1 MKNFSFSTI
10 LICFLLVIFTIAL
23 PIFIQKDMGEIFSLI
38 INPIIWTGISIV
50 AYFNN
55 DNNIEIEI
63 GTGKGKFI
71 IEKALQNS
79 NINFIGIEKYDS
91 PLVSAVKKLEE
102 LDINNLRLIC
112 YDAFTIDNIFDK
124 EISKIYLNFS
134 DPWPKKRHTKRRL
147 TSSRFL
153 EKYDLIF
160 KDTKMIEMKTDNDDL
175 FDYSCES
182 FSEYGYKIVSKDTNH
197 ISDITTEYED
207 KFRSIGKNINYISVV
222 KD

>member
-1 MKNFSFSTI
+1 MRLKHI
-10 LICFLLVIFTIAL
+10 
-23 PIFIQKDMGEIFSLI
+23 KDADKI
-38 INPIIWTGISIV
+38 INRSTYIIENPEEYKGLWNKL
-50 AYFNN
+50 FNN

-71 IEKALQNS
+71 IEKALQNP

-91 PLVSAVKKLEE
+91 PLVGAVKKLEE

-112 YDAFTIDNIFDK
+112 YDALTIDSIFDR

-147 TSSRFL
+147 TSNRFL

-160 KDTKMIEMKTDNDDL
+160 KDTKRIEMKTDNDDL
-175 FDYSCES
+175 FEYSCES
-182 FSEYGYKIVSKDTNH
+182 LTNYGYKIIEKDTNH

-207 KFRSIGKNINYISVV
+207 KFRNIGKNINYINVV

>member
-1 MKNFSFSTI
+1 MRLKHI
-10 LICFLLVIFTIAL
+10 
-23 PIFIQKDMGEIFSLI
+23 KDADKI
-38 INPIIWTGISIV
+38 INRSTYIIENPEEYKGLWNKL
-50 AYFNN
+50 FNN

-71 IEKALQNS
+71 IEKALQNP

-91 PLVSAVKKLEE
+91 PLVGAVKKLEE

-112 YDAFTIDNIFDK
+112 YDALTIDNVFDR

-147 TSSRFL
+147 TSNRFL

-160 KDTKMIEMKTDNDDL
+160 KDTKRIEIKTDNDDL
-175 FDYSCES
+175 FNYSCES
-182 FSEYGYKIVSKDTNH
+182 ITKYGYKIIEKDTNH

-222 KD
+222 KE

>member
-1 MKNFSFSTI
+1 MRLKHI
-10 LICFLLVIFTIAL
+10 
-23 PIFIQKDMGEIFSLI
+23 KDADKI
-38 INPIIWTGISIV
+38 IKKSNYIIENPEEYKGKWNKL
-50 AYFNN
+50 FNN

>member
-1 MKNFSFSTI
+1 MRLKHI
-10 LICFLLVIFTIAL
+10 
-23 PIFIQKDMGEIFSLI
+23 KDADKI
-38 INPIIWTGISIV
+38 IKKSNYIIENPEEYKGKWNKL
-50 AYFNN
+50 FNN

-134 DPWPKKRHTKRRL
+134 DPWHKKRHTKRRL

>member
-1 MKNFSFSTI
+1 MRLKHI
-10 LICFLLVIFTIAL
+10 
-23 PIFIQKDMGEIFSLI
+23 KDADKI
-38 INPIIWTGISIV
+38 INRSTYIIENPEEYKGLWNKL
-50 AYFNN
+50 FNN

-71 IEKALQNS
+71 IEKALQNP

-102 LDINNLRLIC
+102 LDINNLKLIC
-112 YDAFTIDNIFDK
+112 YDALTIDSIFDR

-147 TSSRFL
+147 TSNRFL

-160 KDTKMIEMKTDNDDL
+160 KDTKRIEMKTDNDDL
-175 FDYSCES
+175 FNYSCES
-182 FSEYGYKIVSKDTNH
+182 LTEYGYKIIEKDTNH

-207 KFRSIGKNINYISVV
+207 KFMNIGKNINYISVV
-222 KD
+222 KE

>member
-1 MKNFSFSTI
+1 MRLKHI
-10 LICFLLVIFTIAL
+10 
-23 PIFIQKDMGEIFSLI
+23 KDADKI
-38 INPIIWTGISIV
+38 INKSAYIIENPEEYKGKWNKL
-50 AYFNN
+50 FNN
-55 DNNIEIEI
+55 ENNIEIEI

-71 IEKALQNS
+71 IEKAIQNP

-112 YDAFTIDNIFDK
+112 YDALNIENIFDR

-147 TSSRFL
+147 TSDRFL

-160 KDTKMIEMKTDNDDL
+160 KDTKRIEMKTDNDDL
-175 FDYSCES
+175 FEYSCES
-182 FSEYGYKIVSKDTNH
+182 LTNCGYKIIEKDTNH
-197 ISDITTEYED
+197 ISNITTEYED
-207 KFRSIGKNINYISVV
+207 KFRNIGKNINYINVV